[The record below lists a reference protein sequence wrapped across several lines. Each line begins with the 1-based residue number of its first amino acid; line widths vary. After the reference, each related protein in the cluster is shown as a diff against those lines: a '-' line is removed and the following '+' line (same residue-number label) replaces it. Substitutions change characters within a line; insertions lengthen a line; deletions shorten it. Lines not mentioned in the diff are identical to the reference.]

1 MALSEIVLPAF
12 GKINLL
18 LDVGKT
24 REDGFHEVS
33 MLMQEVDVADKIRI
47 FLSKNKETTL
57 SCDIPALSGEKN
69 IAYRA
74 AKLMQQKYGLPDVS
88 ILIHKKIPLEA
99 GMAGGSTDAAAV
111 IEGMDDLFDLGL
123 SLQEKEEIGQALGS
137 DVPFFFSGGTCF
149 CRGRGEQ
156 VQKLRD
162 LPELHVLLMKPA
174 FGISTS
180 WSYRMFDEKQAVP
193 PSSPQE
199 MIRAVEEQDINT
211 MISLMHNHLEK
222 AALEEYPV
230 IQKMKE
236 DLLSSGALISMMTGS
251 GPTVF
256 GLFDQ
261 EEKAVKAAE
270 TIIKEEYPDPMR
282 IIRTA
287 THKKGAPRA
296 IFYEYRN

>member
-12 GKINLL
+12 SKINLL

-88 ILIHKKIPLEA
+88 IQIRKKIPLEA

-174 FGISTS
+174 FGISTP
-180 WSYRMFDEKQAVP
+180 WSYRMFDENQAVP
-193 PSSPQE
+193 PSPPQE
-199 MIRAVEEQDINT
+199 MIRAVEEQDIPQ

-222 AALEEYPV
+222 AALKEYPV
-230 IQKMKE
+230 IRK
-236 DLLSSGALISMMTGS
+236 TG
-251 GPTVF
+251 G
-256 GLFDQ
+256 
-261 EEKAVKAAE
+261 
-270 TIIKEEYPDPMR
+270 
-282 IIRTA
+282 
-287 THKKGAPRA
+287 
-296 IFYEYRN
+296 